1 MTALTRLS
9 PFYRVQRFDAI
20 DSTNEEAKRQARS
33 GAAEGTLIWAGL
45 QTAGRGRRGRAWI
58 SPAGNLYL
66 SIVLRPGKSAAAGA
80 QLGFAAA
87 LAVADAIA
95 PLLPKGVRLGLKW
108 PNDVLLDGRKVSGI
122 LLESQA
128 SDGHLDWL
136 VVGIGGNLAKFPEGV
151 DYPTT
156 SLAAARVAVTL
167 EALLEAVAARFEAWY
182 EGWRQAGFAPLRA
195 AWLARAEG
203 LGAPIRVRLAAGE
216 SQGRFAGIDE
226 EGALLLDDA
235 GGRRRV
241 AAGDV
246 FPALGQ

>member
-1 MTALTRLS
+1 MTALPRLS

-20 DSTNEEAKRQARS
+20 DSTNEEGKRQARA
-33 GAAEGTLIWAGL
+33 GAPEGTLIWSRL
-45 QTAGRGRRGRAWI
+45 QTAGRGRRGRTWI

-66 SIVLRPGKSAAAGA
+66 SIVLRPGNSAAAAA

-87 LAVADAIA
+87 LAVADAVA
-95 PLLPKGVRLGLKW
+95 PALSTGVRLGLKW
-108 PNDVLLDGRKVSGI
+108 PNDVLLDGRKLSGI

-136 VVGIGGNLAKFPEGV
+136 VVGIGVNLASFPEGV

-156 SLAAARVAVTL
+156 SLAAIGAAITV
-167 EALLEAVAARFEAWY
+167 EALLEAVANRFEAWY
-182 EGWRQAGFAPLRA
+182 AQWREAGFPPLRE

-203 LGAPIRVRLAAGE
+203 LGAAIRVRLATGE
-216 SQGRFAGIDE
+216 SEGRFVGLDE

-235 GGRRRV
+235 KGRRRI
-241 AAGDV
+241 AAGEV
-246 FPALGQ
+246 FPASG